1 MNTNT
6 NTSTKSE
13 KNTKRVVIK
22 VGSAVLTDNNNIA
35 KERMLNLVSMISG
48 LRKTYDVILV
58 TSGAVAAGYSTL
70 KLDKSKQIG
79 KKALAAA
86 GQPILMTAY
95 KKKFDIYDIDTA
107 QILLTED
114 DFDSRKR
121 TKMFQE
127 IIDAHLT
134 HDILPIVNE
143 NDITSTP
150 EQQFGDNDQL
160 SAVVAHATNADILVI
175 LSDIDG
181 YFDKNPHE
189 YEDAK
194 IFKTMTK
201 IPEQAL
207 LDEST
212 PNNSFATGGIVTKL
226 KAANFLIRHGR
237 KMLLCNGFDLSAA
250 ESFLLENKHTLGTLF
265 MPENEIKKKSSETEI
280 KKSAENVTKKE
291 G

>member
-6 NTSTKSE
+6 KPKTK
-13 KNTKRVVIK
+13 KKTKRVVIK
-22 VGSAVLTDNNNIA
+22 VGSAVLTENNNIA

-160 SAVVAHATNADILVI
+160 SANVAHATNAEILVI

-189 YEDAK
+189 FQDAK
-194 IFKTMTK
+194 IFKTLSK

-207 LDEST
+207 LEEST
-212 PNNSFATGGIVTKL
+212 ANNSFATGGIVTKL
-226 KAANFLIRHGR
+226 KAANFLIKHGR

-265 MPENEIKKKSSETEI
+265 LSDNETKKSSESLSTKLPEDTI
-280 KKSAENVTKKE
+280 KKES
-291 G
+291 